1 MASGA
6 VPGRGARGGGGAGG
20 GGPAMAVSPY
30 VQAMQE
36 LFRANTRSRE
46 FPAHGAKVH
55 SVAWSCCGRRL
66 ASGSFDKTASVFL
79 LEKDRLVRSPG
90 IGRAGWCGSVP
101 GALGHPGCW
110 CAEPGVYPGGRY
122 RAWGWMLGVHRKGA
136 SPRPVQAGAASRAW
150 SRCLAGNAAGIL
162 CPARPWAGAG
172 LGIHRMQH
180 AGTWGGSGS

>member
-79 LEKDRLVRSPG
+79 LEKDRLVRD
-90 IGRAGWCGSVP
+90 IRRHRAGGG
-101 GALGHPGCW
+101 GA
-110 CAEPGVYPGGRY
+110 GRY
-122 RAWGWMLGVHRKGA
+122 REPLGSPGAAAWAGVRKRESVPVVGAGPRVAVRTETGA
-136 SPRPVQAGAASRAW
+136 SPGAAQARSAGREW
-150 SRCLAGNAAGIL
+150 SWWCPFSILAGRERERG
-162 CPARPWAGAG
+162 
-172 LGIHRMQH
+172 
-180 AGTWGGSGS
+180 WGGF